1 MPERRIPACIQVFAA
16 SLLPSEIWIIPGIIP
31 ALSLRKEGTLE
42 VLPCRGGAGGCR
54 TLRRCGFFSS
64 GADAPLTVRSLWRNG
79 RARWT
84 SNPEV
89 PGSSPGRDDLQA
101 GVSFIL
107 VPFPSQVLIHY
118 IYNTPEGLHGEGM
131 TFPST
136 ADGCNIPALPSPSF
150 LLHHLPFPSFPLVS
164 PPSRCFNPTCPPSAV
179 PHLIPSS

>member
-1 MPERRIPACIQVFAA
+1 MPACIQVFAA
-16 SLLPSEIWIIPGIIP
+16 SLLPSEMWIIPGIIP
-31 ALSLRKEGTLE
+31 AVSLLKERTLE
-42 VLPCRGGAGGCR
+42 VLPCQGGAGGCR
-54 TLRRCGFFSS
+54 TLRRRGFFTS

-107 VPFPSQVLIHY
+107 VPFPSQVPIRY
-118 IYNTPEGLHGEGM
+118 VCNPAGALHGEGM

-136 ADGCNIPALPSPSF
+136 ADGCNIPVLPSSGI
-150 LLHHLPFPSFPLVS
+150 S
-164 PPSRCFNPTCPPSAV
+164 PPSSPPSLVAFG
-179 PHLIPSS
+179 ISSKQVF